1 MMVPR
6 VSGQPQRL
14 LSHTSPP
21 STMGLYLLLHL
32 LILGI
37 VESQTSNITLGMSNV
52 EEKLRFQLSNQT
64 SMDNSTMSRVNGT
77 FSYDELTKIEE
88 ELNTQSNQ
96 TVITEDDENFQSWE
110 NEQRPGHC
118 QEKLLLAGIHAY
130 CASPFHEE
138 MLTLN
143 WCVLE
148 DVIRPYNDMTICV
161 ENWSYLC
168 HCFFPNQNI
177 QEFFLEVHS
186 YYFQNCPK
194 EEFELEDA
202 PQWLVVT
209 LTIVPVS
216 LIPALVYLVVQK
228 SKEQE

>member
-168 HCFFPNQNI
+168 HCFFPNQT
-177 QEFFLEVHS
+177 S
-186 YYFQNCPK
+186 K
-194 EEFELEDA
+194 SSSSKS
-202 PQWLVVT
+202 T
-209 LTIVPVS
+209 LTISKTVPKKS
-216 LIPALVYLVVQK
+216 LNWRTLLSGWSSPSPSSPSASSSPGYLVVQK